1 MMDAEE
7 ASVCPRG
14 PWGKVFV
21 DIDHDYGTEA
31 GDGIVGKKAPVVE
44 KCVVGI
50 AVS

>member
-7 ASVCPRG
+7 ASVCLRE

-21 DIDHDYGTEA
+21 DIAHYYGTEA

-44 KCVVGI
+44 KCVIGI